1 MMVTV
6 DDVTV
11 DDAVDDV
18 TVDVVPGGMFLWVL
32 LNLVRLPVSLLKGPP
47 PNHIAIRI
55 DCPGLC
61 ILPLCRLRFRVLWAG
76 AGGGRHPKENLKRGM
91 RRPLWQPAPSQRKVN
106 QV

>member
-11 DDAVDDV
+11 DDGVDDFTVDDV
-18 TVDVVPGGMFLWVL
+18 TVDVVPGRMFLWVL

-55 DCPGLC
+55 VLVCVFCLC
-61 ILPLCRLRFRVLWAG
+61 AG
-76 AGGGRHPKENLKRGM
+76 CVFASSGQGQGAAATQKRT
-91 RRPLWQPAPSQRKVN
+91 
-106 QV
+106 